1 MSEGEILA
9 AKAQGYAK
17 SAKKMEDSGDLERAS
32 YLYREAARAYL
43 QASKAT
49 TERRQKEEWLDF
61 AQMMYSVAEALRPR
75 KIREFSDGDEESE
88 RKAPIPIIKP
98 NITFDSV
105 AGLDDVKEEVR
116 RAIIYPLKHP
126 ELFEVYKVKAGG
138 GILLYGPPGCGK
150 TFIAKATAGEA
161 SASFYHIKL
170 GEILSKWFGESE
182 ERIAAVFE
190 AARESQP
197 AIIFFDEV
205 DAFGAKRSDYDPVI
219 GRVVDA
225 LLTEMDGMSRT
236 EGEKVL
242 ILGATNKPWSVDP
255 ALRRA
260 GRFSRIILIPPPDL
274 NSRLELFKL
283 YTRGRL
289 IEGIDF
295 GGLAEKTEGFS
306 ASDIADI
313 CELAAKRPLTE
324 AINTGKRRKITLND
338 FEAVLKEKK
347 SSIIPWFRQAK
358 VEIERSGEGDVFAPL
373 MKIID
378 KEMGAG
384 K

>member
-17 SAKKMEDSGDLERAS
+17 SAKKMEDSGDLSRAS

-43 QASKAT
+43 QASKAAPD
-49 TERRQKEEWLDF
+49 RRRKEEWLDF
-61 AQMMYSVAEALRPR
+61 AQMMFSVSEALHPKRV
-75 KIREFSDGDEESE
+75 REYAGSDEEE
-88 RKAPIPIIKP
+88 EQKVPIPITKP

-105 AGLDDVKEEVR
+105 AGLEEVKEEVR
-116 RAIIYPLKHP
+116 QAIIYPLKHP
-126 ELFEVYKVKAGG
+126 EIFEVYKVKAGG
-138 GILLYGPPGCGK
+138 GILMYGPPGCGK
-150 TFIAKATAGEA
+150 TFMAKATAGEA

-182 ERIAAVFE
+182 ERISAVFE
-190 AARESQP
+190 AAREAQP
-197 AIIFFDEV
+197 AIIFFDEI
-205 DAFGAKRSDYDPVI
+205 DAFGAKRSENDPVI

-225 LLTEMDGMSRT
+225 LLTEMDGMSKT

-242 ILGATNKPWSVDP
+242 IIGATNKPWSVDP

-260 GRFSRIILIPPPDL
+260 GRFSRIILIPPPDKK
-274 NSRLELFKL
+274 SRLELFKL
-283 YTRGRL
+283 YTRDRL
-289 IEGIDF
+289 IEEIDF
-295 GGLAEKTEGFS
+295 SGLADRTEGYS

-313 CELAAKRPLTE
+313 CELAARRPLVE
-324 AINTGKRRKITLND
+324 AINTGRTRKINLSD

-358 VEIERSGEGDVFAPL
+358 IEIERSGEGDVFAPL
-373 MKIID
+373 MEIIE
-378 KEMGAG
+378 KMGG
-384 K
+384 